1 MFTIALGF
9 ATSLVYGFADFF
21 GALGSKHIKPVV
33 VTFWSGLSGLALLLT
48 ASIFMGADITP
59 ATILCGVIG
68 GIASAFAM
76 TCLYAALAIGPI
88 SILSPLSA
96 VVMAIVPMIIGFIQG
111 DHFSLWGWVALAT
124 ILVAVVLV
132 GFVPGDDVR
141 LPSMRGLL
149 LGVGAGIG
157 MGAVLLALAYA
168 PKNSGL
174 AAPAILRAVSA
185 TLLGVFMLVS
195 LWRSRL
201 ATRPAKT
208 AGLASGLGAG
218 AGAGQVLTASHSKAS
233 AKIWLAV
240 ILTGFLDSSANLF
253 FTIASRQGSLSVVSV
268 LTALYPLGTIILA
281 RIFLKEKIAR
291 SQMVG
296 IALALGA
303 SAVLAVA

>member
-1 MFTIALGF
+1 MFTIVLGF

-48 ASIFMGADITP
+48 ASLFMGADFNTNS
-59 ATILCGVIG
+59 ILCGVIG

-96 VVMAIVPMIIGFIQG
+96 VVMAIVPMIIGFAQG
-111 DHFSLWGWVALAT
+111 DRFSLWGWVALSA

-141 LPSMRGLL
+141 LPSLKGLL
-149 LGVGAGIG
+149 LGIGAGVG
-157 MGAVLLALAYA
+157 MGAVLLALAAA
-168 PKNSGL
+168 PKDSGL
-174 AAPAILRAVSA
+174 ASPAILRAVSA
-185 TLLGVFMLVS
+185 SLLGIFMLVTINS
-195 LWRSRL
+195 GGAASKTGEVG
-201 ATRPAKT
+201 AT
-208 AGLASGLGAG
+208 
-218 AGAGQVLTASHSKAS
+218 QQSKAS
-233 AKIWLAV
+233 TKIWLAV
-240 ILTGFLDSSANLF
+240 MATGFLDSSANVF

-291 SQMVG
+291 SQMFG
-296 IALALGA
+296 IVLALGA
-303 SAVLAVA
+303 SAVLAII

>member
-1 MFTIALGF
+1 MFTIVLGF

-48 ASIFMGADITP
+48 ASLFMGADFS
-59 ATILCGVIG
+59 AESILCGVIG

-96 VVMAIVPMIIGFIQG
+96 VVMAIVPMIIGFAQG
-111 DHFSLWGWVALAT
+111 DRFSLWGWLALGA

-141 LPSMRGLL
+141 LPSLKGLL
-149 LGVGAGIG
+149 LGIGAGIG
-157 MGAVLLALAYA
+157 MGAVLLALAAA
-168 PKNSGL
+168 PKDSGL
-174 AAPAILRAVSA
+174 ASPAILRAVSA
-185 TLLGVFMLVS
+185 SLLGLFMLVTIRRS
-195 LWRSRL
+195 QTEGEAGKRSRVS
-201 ATRPAKT
+201 T
-208 AGLASGLGAG
+208 
-218 AGAGQVLTASHSKAS
+218 
-233 AKIWLAV
+233 KIWLAV
-240 ILTGFLDSSANLF
+240 IATGFLDSSANVF

-291 SQMVG
+291 SQMFG
-296 IALALGA
+296 IVLALGA
-303 SAVLAVA
+303 SAVLAII

>member
-1 MFTIALGF
+1 MFTIVLGF

-48 ASIFMGADITP
+48 ASLFMGADFNTNS
-59 ATILCGVIG
+59 ILCGVIG

-96 VVMAIVPMIIGFIQG
+96 VVMAIVPMIIGFAQG
-111 DHFSLWGWVALAT
+111 DRFSLWGWVALGA

-141 LPSMRGLL
+141 LPSLKGLL
-149 LGVGAGIG
+149 LGIGAGVG
-157 MGAVLLALAYA
+157 MGAVLLALAAA
-168 PKNSGL
+168 PKDSGL
-174 AAPAILRAVSA
+174 ASPAILRAVSA
-185 TLLGVFMLVS
+185 SLLGIFMLVTINRGRAAS
-195 LWRSRL
+195 KTGEVG
-201 ATRPAKT
+201 ATQQSN
-208 AGLASGLGAG
+208 AS
-218 AGAGQVLTASHSKAS
+218 T
-233 AKIWLAV
+233 KIWLAV
-240 ILTGFLDSSANLF
+240 MATGFLDSSANVF

-291 SQMVG
+291 SQMFG
-296 IALALGA
+296 IVLALGA
-303 SAVLAVA
+303 SAVLAII

>member
-1 MFTIALGF
+1 VFTIVLGF

-33 VTFWSGLSGLALLLT
+33 VTFWSGLSGLALLFT
-48 ASIFMGADITP
+48 ASLFMGADFS
-59 ATILCGVIG
+59 ANSILCGVIG

-96 VVMAIVPMIIGFIQG
+96 VVMAIVPMIIGFSQG
-111 DHFSLWGWVALAT
+111 DRFSLWGWLALGA

-141 LPSMRGLL
+141 LPSLKGLL
-149 LGVGAGIG
+149 LGIGAGIG
-157 MGAVLLALAYA
+157 MGAVLLALAAA

-174 AAPAILRAVSA
+174 ASPAILRAVSA
-185 TLLGVFMLVS
+185 TLLGIFMLVTINRGRAAS
-195 LWRSRL
+195 KTGEVGATQRSKVS
-201 ATRPAKT
+201 TT
-208 AGLASGLGAG
+208 
-218 AGAGQVLTASHSKAS
+218 
-233 AKIWLAV
+233 IWLAV
-240 ILTGFLDSSANLF
+240 IATGFLDSSANVF

-291 SQMVG
+291 SQMFG
-296 IALALGA
+296 IILALTA
-303 SAVLAVA
+303 SAVLAII

>member
-48 ASIFMGADITP
+48 ASMFMGADYT
-59 ATILCGVIG
+59 TNSILCGVIG

-96 VVMAIVPMIIGFIQG
+96 VVMAIVPMIIGFAHG
-111 DHFSLWGWVALAT
+111 DRFSLWGWLALGA

-132 GFVPGDDVR
+132 GFVPGEDVR
-141 LPSMRGLL
+141 LPSLKGLL
-149 LGVGAGIG
+149 LGIGAGVG
-157 MGAVLLALAYA
+157 MGAVLLALAAA
-168 PKNSGL
+168 PKDSGL
-174 AAPAILRAVSA
+174 ASPAILRGVSA
-185 TLLGVFMLVS
+185 SLLGLFMLVT
-195 LWRSRL
+195 LRRG
-201 ATRPAKT
+201 RAKGSDSQRT
-208 AGLASGLGAG
+208 
-218 AGAGQVLTASHSKAS
+218 KAV

-240 ILTGFLDSSANLF
+240 MATGFLDSSANVF

-281 RIFLKEKIAR
+281 RIFLKEKIAQ
-291 SQMVG
+291 SQMFG
-296 IALALGA
+296 IVLALGA
-303 SAVLAVA
+303 SAILAIV